1 MRRQAE
7 LRTVSRE
14 KTGGSTLKSV
24 KSGAQE
30 TLPATTLERR
40 IFSTINDM
48 ERMMEEAF
56 HRPFF
61 GAGTLPLRHLFH
73 ELGSF
78 GEFAPVVDIFEE
90 KGEVVVKAE
99 LPGMK
104 KDDISVKV
112 VGNEIIINGEK
123 KTEEKV
129 ERKDYL
135 RVERSHGSF
144 NRTLGLPEG
153 CDTEHAKASFKD
165 GVLEVR
171 FRRTGA
177 KGAARQISVK

>member
-1 MRRQAE
+1 MRRQTE
-7 LRTVSRE
+7 LRTVSGEE
-14 KTGGSTLKSV
+14 KGRTALKSV
-24 KSGAQE
+24 KSGTVE
-30 TLPATTLERR
+30 SVPATTVERR
-40 IFSTINDM
+40 IFSTINDV
-48 ERMMEEAF
+48 ERMMEEAL

-61 GAGTLPLRHLFH
+61 GLSTLPIRHLFH
-73 ELGSF
+73 DLGSF
-78 GEFAPVVDIFEE
+78 GEFTPAVDIFEE

-104 KDDISVKV
+104 KDNISVKV
-112 VGNEIIINGEK
+112 VGNDIIINGEK

-144 NRTLGLPEG
+144 NRTVSLPEG

-171 FRRTGA
+171 LPRTGR
-177 KGAARQISVK
+177 KGFERQINVV

>member
-1 MRRQAE
+1 MRKQAE
-7 LRTVSRE
+7 LRMVSGEEKGRTALKSA
-14 KTGGSTLKSV
+14 KTGTVESV
-24 KSGAQE
+24 
-30 TLPATTLERR
+30 PAATVERR
-40 IFSTINDM
+40 IFSTINDL

-56 HRPFF
+56 HRPFGF
-61 GAGTLPLRHLFH
+61 STFPIRHLFN

-78 GEFAPVVDIFEE
+78 GEFTPAVDIFEE

-104 KDDISVKV
+104 KDNISVRV
-112 VGNEIIINGEK
+112 VGNDVIIHGEK

-129 ERKDYL
+129 DRKDYL

-144 NRTLGLPEG
+144 NRAVSLPEG

-171 FRRTGA
+171 LPRTGR
-177 KGAARQISVK
+177 KGLERQIDVA

>member
-7 LRTVSRE
+7 LRMVSGEEKGRRVLKSA
-14 KTGGSTLKSV
+14 KTGTVESV
-24 KSGAQE
+24 
-30 TLPATTLERR
+30 PATVERR
-40 IFSTINDM
+40 IFSTINDL

-56 HRPFF
+56 QRPFF
-61 GAGTLPLRHLFH
+61 SSSMLPIRHLFH

-78 GEFAPVVDIFEE
+78 GEFAPAIDIFEE

-99 LPGMK
+99 LPGVK
-104 KDDISVKV
+104 KDGISVKI
-112 VGNEIIINGEK
+112 VGNDIIVNGEK

-144 NRTLGLPEG
+144 SRTLSLPEG

-171 FRRTGA
+171 LPRTGR
-177 KGAARQISVK
+177 KGLERQINVA

>member
-7 LRTVSRE
+7 LRTVSGEE
-14 KTGGSTLKSV
+14 KGRTALKSV
-24 KSGAQE
+24 KSGTVE
-30 TLPATTLERR
+30 TMPATTMERR
-40 IFSTINDM
+40 IFSTISDM

-61 GAGTLPLRHLFH
+61 RAGTLPLRHLFH

-99 LPGMK
+99 LPGIK

-129 ERKDYL
+129 ERKDNL
-135 RVERSHGSF
+135 RENGRMDRLTGHWASLKVATPSTPRRASRMESWKCASGEPAQKGRRGRS
-144 NRTLGLPEG
+144 P
-153 CDTEHAKASFKD
+153 
-165 GVLEVR
+165 
-171 FRRTGA
+171 
-177 KGAARQISVK
+177 

>member
-1 MRRQAE
+1 MVSGE
-7 LRTVSRE
+7 GKDRTALKSA
-14 KTGGSTLKSV
+14 KTGTV
-24 KSGAQE
+24 E
-30 TLPATTLERR
+30 TVPATTVERR
-40 IFSTINDM
+40 IFSTINDV

-61 GAGTLPLRHLFH
+61 GLNTLPIRHLFH

-78 GEFAPVVDIFEE
+78 GEFTPAVDIFEE

-99 LPGMK
+99 LPGMQK
-104 KDDISVKV
+104 ANISVKV
-112 VGNEIIINGEK
+112 VGNDIIINGEK
-123 KTEEKV
+123 KTEEKI

-144 NRTLGLPEG
+144 NRTVSLPEG

-171 FRRTGA
+171 LPRTGR
-177 KGAARQISVK
+177 KGLERQINVA

>member
-7 LRTVSRE
+7 LRTIPSE
-14 KTGGSTLKSV
+14 KIRDTALKSV
-24 KSGAQE
+24 KSGTQE
-30 TLPATTLERR
+30 TLPSTTLERR
-40 IFSTINDM
+40 IFSTISDM

-78 GEFAPVVDIFEE
+78 GEFAPAVDIFEE

-104 KDDISVKV
+104 KSDISVKV
-112 VGNEIIINGEK
+112 VDNAIIINGEK
-123 KTEEKV
+123 KSEEKV

-135 RVERSHGSF
+135 RVERSHGTFS
-144 NRTLGLPEG
+144 RTLSLPEG

-177 KGAARQISVK
+177 KVAAQQITVE

>member
-7 LRTVSRE
+7 LRTVSGEE
-14 KTGGSTLKSV
+14 KGRTALKSV
-24 KSGAQE
+24 KSGTVE
-30 TLPATTLERR
+30 TMPATTMERR
-40 IFSTINDM
+40 IFSTISDM

-61 GAGTLPLRHLFH
+61 SAGTLPLRHLFH

-123 KTEEKV
+123 KTEEKI

-144 NRTLGLPEG
+144 NRTLSLPEG

-177 KGAARQISVK
+177 KGAARQIRVA